1 MAHIMVLGM
10 DSYKKAHILL
20 IDSDLES
27 RKSISNFLQNEFGF
41 PCTVLSSM
49 NDCFSPQQVNKY
61 DIVFIEVKS
70 PQCRGLHLIKKIDF
84 NQIDVIVI
92 PLISQPISCSFE
104 ELIKSG
110 AYDYIIKP
118 VHFPEMKAKVL
129 KALREKNLFRQ
140 FKQKI
145 NHLENLAQSILENHD
160 ELEAR
165 TADMNVER
173 EILRSQVDGFSQM
186 VENALDII
194 FSIDS
199 EGRIESVNKIISKL
213 SGYTQQE
220 ILGKNILCLIH
231 QDYVSCVQDALIEVL
246 HTGVIKK
253 IELVLMT
260 KTNNVV
266 LVEMNAVACV
276 DYLGNFIGILAIL
289 RDITERKRLEEE
301 LKQLSIID
309 SLTKLHNKRYFLE
322 TLEKEIYRAI
332 RQKYPLSLIMIDLD
346 GFKLYNDIH
355 GHLAGDRVLTKIGD
369 MFRCQCRIGV
379 DIPCRYGGDEFVIIL
394 PQVDK
399 HLAYQIAQRYQ
410 KAWEKEKMGD
420 IGLSIGITQYDGYN
434 SSLEELIRGA
444 DEAMYQSKWAGGNK
458 VSIF

>member
-1 MAHIMVLGM
+1 MVLGM
-10 DSYKKAHILL
+10 NSLKKAHILL
-20 IDSDLES
+20 IDSDPES
-27 RKSISNFLQNEFGF
+27 RKSIQDFIQQNFGF
-41 PCTVLSSM
+41 PLTVLSSI
-49 NDCFSPQQVNKY
+49 NDYFSPQQLNKY
-61 DIVFIEVKS
+61 HLVFVEVKS
-70 PQCRGLHLIKKIDF
+70 IECHGFHLLKKIDS
-84 NQIDVIVI
+84 NQINAII
-92 PLISQPISCSFE
+92 MPLISQPNSCSLE
-104 ELIKSG
+104 EIIQSG
-110 AYDYIIKP
+110 ANDYIIKP
-118 VHFPEMKAKVL
+118 VNFLEMKAKIL
-129 KALREKNLFRQ
+129 KAFREQKLFHQ
-140 FKQKI
+140 LKQKI
-145 NHLENLAQSILENHD
+145 NHLETLAQSILENHD

-165 TADMNVER
+165 TAEMNIER
-173 EILRSQVDGFSQM
+173 EILRSQVDGYTQM
-186 VENALDII
+186 VENAVDII
-194 FSIDS
+194 FSIDG

-213 SGYTQQE
+213 SGYTQEE
-220 ILGKNILCLIH
+220 IIGKNISCFIH
-231 QDYVSCVQDALIEVL
+231 QDFIPCVQKALKEVF

-253 IELVLMT
+253 IELILTT

-266 LVEMNAVACV
+266 LVEMNAVSRF
-276 DYLGNFIGILAIL
+276 DYLGHFIGIWAIL

-322 TLEKEIYRAI
+322 TLEKEIYRAL
-332 RQKYPLSLIMIDLD
+332 RQNYPLSLIMIDLD

-355 GHLAGDRVLTKIGD
+355 GHLAGDRVLAKVGD

-379 DIPCRYGGDEFVIIL
+379 DIPCRYGGDEFIIIL

-420 IGLSIGITQYDGYN
+420 IGLSIGITQYDGY
-434 SSLEELIRGA
+434 SSSMEELIRGA